1 MQHPVKCDGLYMH
14 AIDSAIHCLQDPA
27 DRRYTVCDDTLREL
41 TGETR
46 FLSFGFMKHL
56 NKHLIKT

>member
-1 MQHPVKCDGLYMH
+1 MQHLTNSDAMCVH
-14 AIDSAIHCLQDPA
+14 AFDSTIHCLQDPE
-27 DRRYTVCDDTLREL
+27 DKRYTVCDDTLRDL

-56 NKHLIKT
+56 NKHLIKA

>member
-1 MQHPVKCDGLYMH
+1 MQHLVICDVLCMH
-14 AIDSAIHCLQDPA
+14 VINSAIHCLQDPA
-27 DRRYTVCDDTLREL
+27 DKRYTVCDDTLREL

-56 NKHLIKT
+56 NKHLIKA